1 MEVTRH
7 NFLSLPHQTWR
18 DGPTSNF
25 DELGHMPNVAEP
37 IAYLDI
43 QALSADALDAMAA
56 LVREGLPS
64 TELPIGEQPSNDIA
78 WSQVLEENARAI
90 RSATQRKFWLAD
102 AGYYAFALDR
112 DAQGRRRVLRAA
124 QSNAGWLL
132 ATRFFDDLPPDER
145 EQGISGVVRTLFSP
159 AFLTPAGIRGRS
171 LEQHNPRFLNYH
183 EPVWP
188 VDTFMTAKGLRRLGF
203 DSLADELESR
213 LVNTSNLLGGA
224 LGVRRRRLPGPHRRP
239 TQAARRTRTRTCAP
253 LALPSEM
260 PPEADQAWTATALLR
275 IKRDRYLRRHG
286 AGGARTSAGNRARRT
301 AQQRRRRTL
310 GPGSHGGGASGDPA
324 LVRLSLARGAG
335 GGPHGPLTAP
345 HRPAQ
350 RPAPGRR

>member
-1 MEVTRH
+1 MACIVATQGPVRPRAGAHLGGSPRGYVSYFASDTTPLFILLVAEYARLRPDILSRRIERRDGSVITVAGAARQAAALIESHLTPDGLVEVTRH

-112 DAQGRRRVLRAA
+112 DAHGRRRVLRAA

-145 EQGISGVVRTLFSP
+145 EQGT
-159 AFLTPAGIRGRS
+159 RGS
-171 LEQHNPRFLNYH
+171 C
-183 EPVWP
+183 
-188 VDTFMTAKGLRRLGF
+188 GLC
-203 DSLADELESR
+203 S
-213 LVNTSNLLGGA
+213 
-224 LGVRRRRLPGPHRRP
+224 RRRSSP
-239 TQAARRTRTRTCAP
+239 
-253 LALPSEM
+253 
-260 PPEADQAWTATALLR
+260 
-275 IKRDRYLRRHG
+275 
-286 AGGARTSAGNRARRT
+286 
-301 AQQRRRRTL
+301 
-310 GPGSHGGGASGDPA
+310 
-324 LVRLSLARGAG
+324 
-335 GGPHGPLTAP
+335 
-345 HRPAQ
+345 RPASADV
-350 RPAPGRR
+350 R